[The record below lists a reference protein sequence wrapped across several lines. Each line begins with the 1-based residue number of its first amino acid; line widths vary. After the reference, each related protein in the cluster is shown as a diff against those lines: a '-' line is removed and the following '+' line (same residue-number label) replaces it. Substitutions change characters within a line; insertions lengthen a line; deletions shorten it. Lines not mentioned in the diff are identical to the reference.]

1 MTHDHRTM
9 AGVEPLT
16 AADEFELYVTR
27 GVVPSM
33 HAIRRALGDDR
44 AEVLARLDEPDDRAV
59 NVEPEDVIHG

>member
-1 MTHDHRTM
+1 VADIGPYV
-9 AGVEPLT
+9 AAAEPLT

-44 AEVLARLDEPDDRAV
+44 GAVLARLDERRVPDD
-59 NVEPEDVIHG
+59 PE